1 MGSQKKFDKHDK
13 AEKLNIF
20 LLFCPGLVL
29 HYLFSL
35 AMSLVL
41 HEFSSSFNKKLL
53 GTYKTPSTNPSIWLL
68 GHLSFLVLILLST
81 FLVSSLFILGVVQG
95 TCLSFF
101 LL

>member
-1 MGSQKKFDKHDK
+1 MGSEKKFDKHDK

-53 GTYKTPSTNPSIWLL
+53 STYFSLNTIPPSDKDEKNRAPALEGAS
-68 GHLSFLVLILLST
+68 VDAR
-81 FLVSSLFILGVVQG
+81 VS
-95 TCLSFF
+95 
-101 LL
+101 